1 MILSFFMILFPVDL
15 LKHCIFNI
23 NTCKAVSFVRKKSDL
38 TIIIPYLCREFKKSK
53 KQFMKKNVYLLSFLA
68 MSLFIACDKS
78 DDSKDNQSTNSI
90 TITTDQ
96 ATLNQRLD
104 LTNSGVVAIE
114 NSNATGKMAAAAS
127 TTFPL
132 VQIAEVKPPVDANGR
147 TLQASHVT
155 VNGNYAYVSYIMRGD
170 AYSGAIDVID
180 VSDPYKPKLV
190 TSALIPN
197 TDITSLTFSGSNLI
211 IGAAK
216 DVDKDPLLT
225 NNPAIAF
232 NMELSSGLLT
242 DKLKTNYLESRVT
255 TDVAAN
261 TANYF
266 AVTGDNGSLFKLSS
280 STKAVT
286 GKVAVA
292 DLRSIALTSDKIVTL
307 SGTKGVNIY
316 NQTTLA
322 LQKSFST
329 STDVSGA
336 KRTMDIDGTKLFV
349 SEGKNGLGVYD
360 INSGSKLQ
368 TLGIPTAAED
378 NVTNAVSFND
388 GYAFVA
394 NGALGLNV
402 YQSATQLNLLG
413 SVGIAGSSNY
423 VKSSGNYIYVAS
435 GTGGLKIIKMEKPS
449 TAFESCAAYGLYNQG
464 RDLILNSNEIKSYQG
479 ATAINSAIV
488 NSGAVLTHC
497 GSIAVLSNLTLNSG
511 GTFNMRG
518 SISQGKY
525 QQTNPTELII
535 NDKAV
540 MNIEGSVVI
549 WGDLRLNSGATINF
563 VNSTSSITIYG
574 KVTKGTN
581 VKITGS
587 YVDTENKLK

>member
-1 MILSFFMILFPVDL
+1 
-15 LKHCIFNI
+15 
-23 NTCKAVSFVRKKSDL
+23 
-38 TIIIPYLCREFKKSK
+38 
-53 KQFMKKNVYLLSFLA
+53 MKKNVYLLSFLA
-68 MSLFIACDKS
+68 MSLLIGCD
-78 DDSKDNQSTNSI
+78 DNNDNKNDGQSSNNI
-90 TITTDQ
+90 TITSDQ
-96 ATLNQRLD
+96 STLNQRLD
-104 LTNSGVVAIE
+104 LTNSGVISIE
-114 NSNATGKMAAAAS
+114 NGSLTGKAAETAS
-127 TTFPL
+127 TYFPL

-190 TSALIPN
+190 TSALIPS

-216 DVDKDPLLT
+216 DVDKDTQLAG
-225 NNPAIAF
+225 NPAIVF

-261 TANYF
+261 ASNYF
-266 AVTGDNGSLFKLSS
+266 AVTGDNGSLFKINS
-280 STKAVT
+280 STKVLA
-286 GKVAVA
+286 GKAAMA
-292 DLRSIALTSDKIVTL
+292 DLRSIALTSDKVVTL
-307 SGTKGVNIY
+307 SGTKGVNVY
-316 NQTTLA
+316 NQSTLA
-322 LQKSFST
+322 LQKSFTT
-329 STDVSGA
+329 SVDVSGA
-336 KRTMDIDGTKLFV
+336 KRTMDVDGTKLFV
-349 SEGKNGLGVYD
+349 SEGPNGLGVYD

-368 TLGIPTAAED
+368 TIGITTAAED

-402 YQSATQLNLLG
+402 YQSTTQLNLLG

-449 TAFESCAAYGLYNQG
+449 TTFASCLTYGLYNQG
-464 RDLILNSNEIKSYQG
+464 RDLILNSNEVKSYQG

-488 NSGAVLTHC
+488 NSGAILTHC
-497 GSIAVLSNLTLNSG
+497 GSIAILSNLTLNSN

-518 SISQGKY
+518 SLSQGKY
-525 QQTNPTELII
+525 QQSSPTQLII
-535 NDKAV
+535 NSGAKLV
-540 MNIEGSVVI
+540 VEGSVVI
-549 WGDLRLNSGATINF
+549 WGDLTLNSGAQIEF
-563 VNSTSSITIYG
+563 VGNTSSITIYG
-574 KVTKGTN
+574 KVTKGTGVTIKGN
-581 VKITGS
+581 

>member
-1 MILSFFMILFPVDL
+1 
-15 LKHCIFNI
+15 
-23 NTCKAVSFVRKKSDL
+23 
-38 TIIIPYLCREFKKSK
+38 
-53 KQFMKKNVYLLSFLA
+53 MKKNVYLLSFLA
-68 MSLFIACDKS
+68 MSLLIGCD
-78 DDSKDNQSTNSI
+78 DNNDNKNDGQSSNNI
-90 TITTDQ
+90 TITSDQ
-96 ATLNQRLD
+96 STLNQRLD
-104 LTNSGVVAIE
+104 LTNSGVISIE
-114 NSNATGKMAAAAS
+114 NGSLAGKSAE
-127 TTFPL
+127 TTNTSFPL

-190 TSALIPN
+190 TSALIPS

-216 DVDKDPLLT
+216 DVDKDTQLAG
-225 NNPAIAF
+225 NPAIVF

-261 TANYF
+261 ASNYF
-266 AVTGDNGSLFKLSS
+266 AVTGDNGSLFKVNS
-280 STKAVT
+280 STKVIA
-286 GKVAVA
+286 GKAAMA
-292 DLRSIALTSDKIVTL
+292 DLRSIALTSDKVVTL

-316 NQTTLA
+316 NQSTLA
-322 LQKSFST
+322 LQKSFTT
-329 STDVSGA
+329 SNDVSGA

-349 SEGKNGLGVYD
+349 SEGPNGLGVYD

-368 TLGIPTAAED
+368 TIGITTAGED
-378 NVTNAVSFND
+378 NVTNAVSIND

-435 GTGGLKIIKMEKPS
+435 GTGGLKIIKMEKPN
-449 TAFESCAAYGLYNQG
+449 TTFASCLTYGLYNQG

-479 ATAINSAIV
+479 ATAINSAII

-497 GSIAVLSNLTLNSG
+497 GSITVLSNLTLNSG

-518 SISQGKY
+518 SLSQGKY
-525 QQTNPTELII
+525 QQSSPTELVI
-535 NDKAV
+535 NSNATLQV
-540 MNIEGSVVI
+540 EGSVVI
-549 WGDLRLNSGATINF
+549 WGDLRLNSGAKINF
-563 VNSTSSITIYG
+563 IGNTSSITIYG
-574 KVTKGTN
+574 KVTKGTG
-581 VKITGS
+581 VTITGN

>member
-1 MILSFFMILFPVDL
+1 
-15 LKHCIFNI
+15 
-23 NTCKAVSFVRKKSDL
+23 
-38 TIIIPYLCREFKKSK
+38 
-53 KQFMKKNVYLLSFLA
+53 MKKNVYLLSFLA
-68 MSLFIACDKS
+68 MSLLIGCD
-78 DDSKDNQSTNSI
+78 DNNDNKNDGQSSNNI
-90 TITTDQ
+90 TITSDQ
-96 ATLNQRLD
+96 STLNKRLD
-104 LTNSGVVAIE
+104 LTNSGVISIE
-114 NSNATGKMAAAAS
+114 NGALTGKSAE
-127 TTFPL
+127 TTNTSFPL
-132 VQIAEVKPPVDANGR
+132 VQIAEVKPPVDAIGR

-216 DVDKDPLLT
+216 DVDKDTQLAG
-225 NNPAIAF
+225 NPAIVF

-261 TANYF
+261 TSNYF
-266 AVTGDNGSLFKLSS
+266 AVTGDNGSLYKINS
-280 STKAVT
+280 STKVIA
-286 GKVAVA
+286 GKAALA
-292 DLRSIALTSDKIVTL
+292 DLRSIALTSDKVVTL

-316 NQTTLA
+316 NQSTLA
-322 LQKSFST
+322 LQKSFAT
-329 STDVSGA
+329 SNDVSGA

-349 SEGKNGLGVYD
+349 SEGPNGLGVYD

-368 TLGIPTAAED
+368 TIGITTAGED

-402 YQSATQLNLLG
+402 YQSTTQLNLLG

-423 VKSSGNYIYVAS
+423 VKSSGDYIYVAS

-449 TAFESCAAYGLYNQG
+449 TTFASCLTYGLYNQG
-464 RDLILNSNEIKSYQG
+464 KDLILNSNDIKSYQG
-479 ATAINSAIV
+479 ATAINSAII
-488 NSGAVLTHC
+488 NSKAVLTHC
-497 GSIAVLSNLTLNSG
+497 GSIAILNNLTLNSG

-518 SISQGKY
+518 SLSQGKY
-525 QQTNPTELII
+525 QQSTPTQLII
-535 NDKAV
+535 NSGAKLV
-540 MNIEGSVVI
+540 VEGSVVI
-549 WGDLRLNSGATINF
+549 WGDLTLNSGAQIEF
-563 VNSTSSITIYG
+563 VGNTSSITVYG
-574 KVTKGTN
+574 KVTKNTGVT
-581 VKITGS
+581 ITGN

>member
-1 MILSFFMILFPVDL
+1 
-15 LKHCIFNI
+15 
-23 NTCKAVSFVRKKSDL
+23 
-38 TIIIPYLCREFKKSK
+38 
-53 KQFMKKNVYLLSFLA
+53 MKKNVYLLSFLA
-68 MSLFIACDKS
+68 MSLLIGCD
-78 DDSKDNQSTNSI
+78 DNNDNQNDGQSSNNISI
-90 TITTDQ
+90 TSDQ
-96 ATLNQRLD
+96 STLNKRLD
-104 LTNSGVVAIE
+104 LTNSGVISIE
-114 NSNATGKMAAAAS
+114 NASLTGKSAETAS
-127 TTFPL
+127 TSFPL

-155 VNGNYAYVSYIMRGD
+155 VNGNFAYVSYIMRGD

-180 VSDPYKPKLV
+180 ISDPYKPKLV
-190 TSALIPN
+190 TSALIPS

-216 DVDKDPLLT
+216 DVDKDTQLAG
-225 NNPAIAF
+225 NPAIVF

-261 TANYF
+261 ASNYF
-266 AVTGDNGSLFKLSS
+266 AVTGDNGSLFKINSA
-280 STKAVT
+280 TKVIA
-286 GKVAVA
+286 GKAAVA
-292 DLRSIALTSDKIVTL
+292 DLRSIALTSDKVVTL

-316 NQTTLA
+316 NQSTLA
-322 LQKSFST
+322 LQKSFTT
-329 STDVSGA
+329 SSDVSGA
-336 KRTMDIDGTKLFV
+336 KRTMDVDGTKLFV
-349 SEGKNGLGVYD
+349 SEGPNGLGVYD

-368 TLGIPTAAED
+368 TIAIPTAAED
-378 NVTNAVSFND
+378 NVTNAVSIND

-435 GTGGLKIIKMEKPS
+435 GTGGLKIIKMEKPN
-449 TAFESCAAYGLYNQG
+449 TTFASCLTYGLYNQG

-497 GSIAVLSNLTLNSG
+497 GSITVLSNLTLNSG

-518 SISQGKY
+518 SLSQGKY
-525 QQTNPTELII
+525 QQSSPTELII
-535 NDKAV
+535 NNNATLQ
-540 MNIEGSVVI
+540 IEGSVVI
-549 WGDLRLNSGATINF
+549 WGDLRLNSGAKINF
-563 VNSTSSITIYG
+563 IGNTSSITIYG
-574 KVTKGTN
+574 KVTKGTG
-581 VKITGS
+581 VTITGN
-587 YVDTENKLK
+587 YIDTENKLK

>member
-1 MILSFFMILFPVDL
+1 
-15 LKHCIFNI
+15 
-23 NTCKAVSFVRKKSDL
+23 
-38 TIIIPYLCREFKKSK
+38 
-53 KQFMKKNVYLLSFLA
+53 MKKNVYLLSFLA
-68 MSLFIACDKS
+68 MSLLIGCD
-78 DDSKDNQSTNSI
+78 DNNDNKNDGQSSNNI
-90 TITTDQ
+90 TITSDQ
-96 ATLNQRLD
+96 STLNQRLD
-104 LTNSGVVAIE
+104 LTNSGVISIE
-114 NSNATGKMAAAAS
+114 NGALTGKSAE
-127 TTFPL
+127 TTNTSFPL

-190 TSALIPN
+190 TSALIPS

-216 DVDKDPLLT
+216 DVDKDTQLAG
-225 NNPAIAF
+225 NPAIVF

-261 TANYF
+261 ASNYF
-266 AVTGDNGSLFKLSS
+266 AVTGDNGSLFKVNS
-280 STKAVT
+280 STKVIA
-286 GKVAVA
+286 GKAAMA
-292 DLRSIALTSDKIVTL
+292 DLRSIALTSDKVVTL

-316 NQTTLA
+316 NQSTLA
-322 LQKSFST
+322 LQKSFTT
-329 STDVSGA
+329 SVDVSGA

-349 SEGKNGLGVYD
+349 SEGSNGLGVYD

-368 TLGIPTAAED
+368 TIGIATSGED

-423 VKSSGNYIYVAS
+423 VKSSGDYIYVAS
-435 GTGGLKIIKMEKPS
+435 GTGGLKIIKMEKPN
-449 TAFESCAAYGLYNQG
+449 TTFASCLTYGLYNQG
-464 RDLILNSNEIKSYQG
+464 RDLILNSNDIKSYQG
-479 ATAINSAIV
+479 ATAINSAII

-518 SISQGKY
+518 SLSQGKY
-525 QQTNPTELII
+525 QQSTPTELII
-535 NDKAV
+535 NNNATLQV
-540 MNIEGSVVI
+540 EGSVVI
-549 WGDLRLNSGATINF
+549 WGDLRLNSGAKINF
-563 VNSTSSITIYG
+563 IGNTSSITIYG
-574 KVTKGTN
+574 KVTKGTG
-581 VKITGS
+581 VTITGN